1 MEALG
6 DLGRTLVAYNPL
18 QPEDDG
24 GQGQLRVVSYNV
36 YADIRCD
43 TPEVAHTSSKSWK
56 VRCTRLLTEVL
67 SYRADV
73 VLLQDADHFKDFWQP
88 KLAESGNTPHRP
100 ALPLPHGP
108 TPARTNTLFAPGY
121 DSIFKQRTE
130 TKGRHTEGV
139 IVAYNRDNLQL
150 FKSVSLELNDA
161 CNLRS
166 DISRE
171 VLYIYICVCVC
182 ACVCVCVYISL

>member
-18 QPEDDG
+18 HPEEDG
-24 GQGQLRVVSYNV
+24 GKGQLRVVSYNV

-56 VRCTRLLTEVL
+56 VRCTRLLAEVL

-88 KLAESGNTPHRP
+88 KLAESGNTLTVQHSHYPTAPLLLVLTPSSHQATTLSSSSALRP
-100 ALPLPHGP
+100 RGD
-108 TPARTNTLFAPGY
+108 TP
-121 DSIFKQRTE
+121 
-130 TKGRHTEGV
+130 
-139 IVAYNRDNLQL
+139 
-150 FKSVSLELNDA
+150 
-161 CNLRS
+161 
-166 DISRE
+166 RE
-171 VLYIYICVCVC
+171 SSWPSTGTTCSSSSPCPW
-182 ACVCVCVYISL
+182 S